1 MKRNS
6 GFTLAELLIATGIFL
21 LIGVMLVGML
31 KSGLDVWHR
40 GEARRDVYERGQVIL
55 DMIARDL
62 SAAWVERDPLPSK
75 ARIAKWDKE
84 TPPWN
89 VSGLV
94 CDRDSLGRQ
103 RVVLTKRGRLDRGSG
118 GEAVGAP
125 VGEGGEAPADGAGAA
140 PPDDAG
146 AAPAAA
152 GPPDQAGQLLQ
163 VVYVMDPEP
172 GQFRLW
178 RGTTTFGSAALTPDL
193 LADAAFVHGA
203 FALVSTGV
211 LDVEFKF
218 WGPETREWDAPLGSR
233 PGPASRW
240 DSSRGWDERAPAYLG
255 DRSKIECP
263 DILPSKVMVT
273 ITLLP
278 EANRGQGTSL
288 SGDVDSSV
296 KKLEVDSTNGFP
308 DAPGAALVDGEW
320 FTYSEKDD
328 TSFTVDE
335 RGARGSRSASHT
347 KGTHVVSG
355 ESLSTVVYLP
365 CRKEPRKDEER
376 R

>member
-6 GFTLAELLIATGIFL
+6 GFTLAELLVATGIFL

-55 DMIARDL
+55 DMLSRDV
-62 SAAWVERDPLPSK
+62 SAAWVDRDPLPSK

-89 VSGLV
+89 VAGLV
-94 CDRDSLGRQ
+94 CDRDALGRQ

-118 GEAVGAP
+118 GEVPAEP
-125 VGEGGEAPADGAGAA
+125 GEGGAEAP
-140 PPDDAG
+140 PPDDPD
-146 AAPAAA
+146 AAPAAPAAPTTA
-152 GPPDQAGQLLQ
+152 GPVDQAGQLLQ

-178 RGTTTFGSAALTPDL
+178 RGTTAFGSAALTPDL
-193 LADAAFVHGA
+193 LADASFVHGA

-211 LDVEFKF
+211 LDVEYKF
-218 WGPETREWDAPLGSR
+218 WTPETLEWDSPLGSR
-233 PGPASRW
+233 SGPSSRW
-240 DSSRGWDERAPAYLG
+240 DSSRGWDERAPSYLG
-255 DRSKIECP
+255 DRSRVECP
-263 DILPSKVMVT
+263 DILPSKVLIT

-278 EANRGQGTSL
+278 EANRGEGSSL
-288 SGDVDSSV
+288 SADVDAST
-296 KKLEVDSTNGFP
+296 KKIEVDSTKGFP

-320 FTYSEKDD
+320 FTYTEKDD

-335 RGARGSRSASHT
+335 RGARGTRSAAHT

-355 ESLSTVVYLP
+355 EALSTLVYLP